1 LKKRRLE
8 DDNDSRINTGK
19 RAPTF
24 QSKFVLPG
32 DNLGA
37 EEEFEPGLGSTS
49 LDGKVVASVVGEATP
64 NMSSRVML
72 VKPAKHGIAKLPE
85 VNDVIIGTIQSA
97 ASSIAQVRIDAIN
110 DIRSTKDL
118 SGMLSMRDDRHRR
131 NSPPIKA
138 GDVVRAKVSSTVNSI
153 YHLSLDCSGCGVI
166 YTVCSFC
173 GGRVVAL
180 GRGAVKCTECGST
193 DDRLLSD
200 DFVTYSRT
208 EH

>member
-1 LKKRRLE
+1 LE
-8 DDNDSRINTGK
+8 DDNIPNTKTGK
-19 RAPTF
+19 REPPIHP
-24 QSKFVLPG
+24 KFVLPG

-49 LDGKVVASVVGEATP
+49 LDGKVVASVVGEASP

-72 VKPAKHGIAKLPE
+72 VKPAKQDIAKLPE
-85 VNDVIIGTIQSA
+85 VNDVIIGTVQSA

-131 NSPPIKA
+131 SSSPIRA
-138 GDVVRAKVSSTVNSI
+138 GDVVRARVTSTVNSI
-153 YHLSLDCSGCGVI
+153 YHLSLDCTGCGVI
-166 YTVCSFC
+166 FTVCSFC

-200 DFVTYSRT
+200 DFVTYSRSG
-208 EH
+208 H